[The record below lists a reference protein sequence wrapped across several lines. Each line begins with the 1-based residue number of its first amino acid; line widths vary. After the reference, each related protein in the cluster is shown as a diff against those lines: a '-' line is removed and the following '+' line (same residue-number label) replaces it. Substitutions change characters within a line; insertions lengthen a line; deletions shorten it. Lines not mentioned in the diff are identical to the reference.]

1 MFRRCDSHN
10 LNLSPL
16 CNLQSDTKPSLWQQE
31 VVETYKSVD
40 GTLPNYVKVK
50 YSLHFQSSKQ
60 WPLWNSVDATLVNM
74 APHSG
79 KNSLWQKF
87 SSWAKN
93 GWKILKISH
102 FSQNLDLKFMLSSSR
117 SRSRSGLGQGP
128 GQGSSLKQIQNWH
141 FRVKNRDLERHI

>member
-1 MFRRCDSHN
+1 MIWTVIVYLIVTLLNTLYLQLQLHSGTKKGKPSNKKRVSFLHLHILMFRRCDSHN

-50 YSLHFQSSKQ
+50 YSLRFQSSKQ

-79 KNSLWQKF
+79 KNSAVGQKMGEK
-87 SSWAKN
+87 SSKVAIFDR
-93 GWKILKISH
+93 ILTLI
-102 FSQNLDLKFMLSSSR
+102 
-117 SRSRSGLGQGP
+117 
-128 GQGSSLKQIQNWH
+128 
-141 FRVKNRDLERHI
+141 